1 MLFLHWFYKGCP
13 RNMVFYIGFTR
24 KTRGQLA
31 DNPDMVLA
39 AAAAAGAAA
48 AAAAGRK
55 LASQQP

>member
-1 MLFLHWFYKGCP
+1 
-13 RNMVFYIGFTR
+13 MVFYIGFTK

-31 DNPDMVLA
+31 DNPDMVSA

-48 AAAAGRK
+48 AAAAAVGRK